1 MNKMTKNVTKKIL
14 SSALVASVVLSAGVL
29 NVLADR
35 PDGTASTLTIGE
47 SVSSYEL
54 VLADRADTGDAVTV
68 TKADGGQQNYAD
80 LIEAVANA
88 EKGSV
93 VTLNEDVTLTS
104 ASVNAASDYSLWI
117 EQSITLDGQGHTI
130 DTSKFSRGI
139 GVAGSQD
146 ARIDVTL
153 KNVTVVNTKGMG
165 RCVSTREG
173 VSSLTM
179 EGVNLRASGSGN
191 TQAFTVGGSNEMS
204 TINIRNSNLSTGTA
218 GYAVITFNPVQM
230 TIDNSKLSGYAAL
243 YMKGPSSSLGS
254 SGSVVRV
261 QNGSELSSKNPHPA
275 GSQSDFGTVVFET
288 DNIQL
293 QVVDSKIVTEATD
306 GSNQEAIGFFTN
318 HETGNPVEGN
328 QVTISG
334 NSKVENIGENTIFAD
349 STQAGTG
356 KNNSIQISGGSF
368 NFPVSQEYCA
378 PGFEIQQNA
387 DGSVV
392 VVPDGNTTPPTQN
405 NGSSGS
411 TTSSTVASM
420 EEAERP
426 DPQNEKAQKAYEFW
440 MQVKAKIRAAKDGK
454 TLTITVPK
462 EIENMPASVMQT
474 LYEKQTVTLTL
485 HWSEK
490 TISIPA
496 GQAMAK
502 QPLRVYWTQA
512 KLTELY
518 ND

>member
-1 MNKMTKNVTKKIL
+1 MTKNVTKKIL
-14 SSALVASVVLSAGVL
+14 SSVLTASVVLSAGVL

-35 PDGTASTLTIGE
+35 PDDTTPALAIGE
-47 SVSSYEL
+47 SAPLYEQQIE
-54 VLADRADTGDAVTV
+54 DRADTGNAVTV
-68 TKADGGQQNYAD
+68 TKADGSQQSYAD
-80 LIEAVANA
+80 LIDALANA

-93 VTLNEDVTLTS
+93 ITLNESVNLTRAS
-104 ASVNAASDYSLWI
+104 ANAASGYSLWI

-130 DTSKFSRGI
+130 DTSNFPRGI
-139 GVAGSQD
+139 GIVGSSD

-153 KNVTVVNTKGMG
+153 KNVTVVNSADLGQ
-165 RCVSTREG
+165 CVSTREG

-179 EGVNLRASGSGN
+179 EGVNLQTSGSGN
-191 TQAFTVGGSNEMS
+191 NQTFTVGGSNEMS
-204 TINIRNSNLSTGTA
+204 TINIRNSSLSAGAA

-261 QNGSELSSKNPHPA
+261 QNGSELSSKNPYPA
-275 GSQSDFGTVVFET
+275 ESQSDFGTVVFET

-293 QVVDSKIVTEATD
+293 QVVDSKIITETTNS
-306 GSNQEAIGFFTN
+306 SNQEAIGFFTN
-318 HETGNPVEGN
+318 YETGNPVEGN

-334 NSKVENIGENTIFAD
+334 SSKVENIGANTIFVD

-368 NFPVSQEYCA
+368 NFPISPEYCA

-392 VVPDGNTTPPTQN
+392 VVPDGSTTPPAQN

-440 MQVKAKIRAAKDGK
+440 MQVKAKIRATKNGK
-454 TLTITVPK
+454 TLTITVPQ

-485 HWSEK
+485 RWSEK
-490 TISIPA
+490 SISIPA
-496 GQAMAK
+496 GQAMEK
-502 QPLRVYWTQA
+502 QPMRVYWTQA

>member
-1 MNKMTKNVTKKIL
+1 MTKNVTKKIL
-14 SSALVASVVLSAGVL
+14 SSVLTASVVLSAGVL

-35 PDGTASTLTIGE
+35 PDDITPALTIGE
-47 SVSSYEL
+47 SAPLYEQQIE
-54 VLADRADTGDAVTV
+54 DRVDTGNAVTV
-68 TKADGGQQNYAD
+68 TKADGSQQSYAD
-80 LIEAVANA
+80 LIDALANA

-93 VTLNEDVTLTS
+93 ITLNE
-104 ASVNAASDYSLWI
+104 SVNLTRASSSAASDYSLWI

-139 GVAGSQD
+139 GIAGLQD

-153 KNVTVVNTKGMG
+153 KNVTIVNSADSG

-179 EGVNLRASGSGN
+179 EGVNLQTSGSGN
-191 TQAFTVGGSNEMS
+191 NQTFTVGGSNEMS
-204 TINIRNSNLSTGTA
+204 TINIRNSSLSAGAA

-261 QNGSELSSKNPHPA
+261 QNGSELSSKNPYPA
-275 GSQSDFGTVVFET
+275 ESQSDFGTVVFET

-293 QVVDSKIVTEATD
+293 QVVDSKIITETTNS
-306 GSNQEAIGFFTN
+306 SNQEAIGFFTN
-318 HETGNPVEGN
+318 YETGNPVEGN

-334 NSKVENIGENTIFAD
+334 SSKVENIGANTIFVD

-368 NFPVSQEYCA
+368 NFPISPEYCA
-378 PGFEIQQNA
+378 PGFKIQQNA

-392 VVPDGNTTPPTQN
+392 VVPDGSTTPPAQN

-454 TLTITVPK
+454 TLTITVPQ

-485 HWSEK
+485 RWSEK
-490 TISIPA
+490 SISIPA
-496 GQAMAK
+496 GQAMEK
-502 QPLRVYWTQA
+502 QPMRVYWTQA

>member
-1 MNKMTKNVTKKIL
+1 MTKNVTKKIL
-14 SSALVASVVLSAGVL
+14 SSVLTASVVLSAGVL

-35 PDGTASTLTIGE
+35 PDDTTPALAIGE
-47 SVSSYEL
+47 SAPLYEQQIE
-54 VLADRADTGDAVTV
+54 DRADTGNAVTV
-68 TKADGGQQNYAD
+68 TKVDGSQQSYAD
-80 LIEAVANA
+80 LIEAVGNA

-93 VTLNEDVTLTS
+93 ITLNEDVTLTS
-104 ASVNAASDYSLWI
+104 ASSSAASDYSLWI

-139 GVAGSQD
+139 GIAGLQD

-153 KNVTVVNTKGMG
+153 KNVTIVNSADSG

-179 EGVNLRASGSGN
+179 EGVNLQTSGSGN

-243 YMKGPSSSLGS
+243 YMKGPSGSLGS

-275 GSQSDFGTVVFET
+275 ESQSDFGTVVFET

-293 QVVDSKIVTEATD
+293 QVVDSKIITEATD

-318 HETGNPVEGN
+318 YETGNPVEGN

-334 NSKVENIGENTIFAD
+334 SSKVENIGANTIFAD

-368 NFPVSQEYCA
+368 NFLVSPEYCA

-392 VVPDGNTTPPTQN
+392 VVPDGSTTPPAQN

-454 TLTITVPK
+454 ALTITVPK

-502 QPLRVYWTQA
+502 QPMRVYWTQA
-512 KLTELY
+512 KLTKLY